1 MAVDFNSD
9 LNIKGLATSEA
20 TNNDIANDA
29 TGNALITKDYA
40 SANLLSN
47 LVEDTTPQLGGSLDI
62 NGNDIV
68 SLSNGDIDLDPN
80 GTGVVVLRGNT
91 TKGSGQLQLN
101 CELNSHGII
110 LKGPPHSAAA
120 NYTLTLPNDDGNAN
134 QVLQTDGSGVL
145 SWVNQSGGGSGTVTS
160 VGTGTGLSGGPITT
174 SGTISLANTAV
185 TAGSYTSANITVD
198 AQGRI
203 TAAAN
208 GSGGSSGTAYFLQAT
223 GGSGTQNIGTT
234 ATSIQIDT
242 ADFIS
247 DSSHFT
253 LASTG
258 QITIANAGTYFI
270 GFTVDADMTAGSQ
283 RQMTIAQIET
293 NGGSGSVFTEVEGS
307 RGSAYA
313 RNSTDESEAIH
324 RGGSIIT
331 VSAGEIIRV
340 TARKNTST
348 ETITA
353 LLDKCSIQIMSITAS
368 VQASGLSS
376 NTSTAN
382 SGALAIDLSNVAG
395 TYYTNVR
402 TSGALSIATGA
413 VVGGFAYLRVNYGA
427 SEPSITGASKIT
439 GSPYDGTAEMKMVV
453 YNDGS
458 GTIHYY
464 FLET

>member
-9 LNIKGLATSEA
+9 LNVKGLASSEA
-20 TNNDIANDA
+20 SNTDIANDA

-40 SANLLSN
+40 
-47 LVEDTTPQLGGSLDI
+47 D
-62 NGNDIV
+62 
-68 SLSNGDIDLDPN
+68 
-80 GTGVVVLRGNT
+80 
-91 TKGSGQLQLN
+91 
-101 CELNSHGII
+101 
-110 LKGPPHSAAA
+110 A
-120 NYTLTLPNDDGNAN
+120 NY
-134 QVLQTDGSGVL
+134 S
-145 SWVNQSGGGSGTVTS
+145 GGSGTVTS

-174 SGTISLANTAV
+174 TGTINLANTAV

-198 AQGRI
+198 AQGRL

-223 GGSGTQNIGTT
+223 GGSGTQNIGTA

-247 DSSHFT
+247 DLSHFT
-253 LASTG
+253 LASSG

-270 GFTVDADMTAGSQ
+270 SFTVDADMTVGTN

-293 NGGSGSVFTEVEGS
+293 NGGSGSVFSEVEGS

-313 RNSTDESEAIH
+313 RNASDESEAIH
-324 RGGSIIT
+324 RGGSILT
-331 VSAGEIIRV
+331 VSAGEIIRI
-340 TARKNTST
+340 TARKNTSN

-395 TYYTNVR
+395 TYYTNLR
-402 TSGALSIATGA
+402 TSGTLSIAAGA
-413 VVGGFAYLRVNYGA
+413 VVGGFAYLRVQYS
-427 SEPSITGASKIT
+427 SEPSITGANKIT
-439 GSPYDGTAEMKMVV
+439 GATYDSGGEMKMVV

-458 GTIHYY
+458 GNIYYY
-464 FLET
+464 FLEA